1 MFFLKRHN
9 LIEEMSALHSKSR
22 IVRAFKEGHKDPKK
36 SKFRDSLFNWRIF
49 YLDVELVRDY
59 YGDEVAIYFDWMN
72 FFLQSLMIPGLLSL
86 PVWFIN
92 QFMWD
97 IADSPLAGCFSIL
110 MALWGTWFLCWW
122 RRRTYSLN
130 VLWDDYVI
138 ENDAE
143 QLRKEFKGV
152 PAIDPVTDEETT
164 VFPAREQLIRYLQ
177 SFAIC
182 FPCWCVACFVIVI
195 FLNMTGVIRPE
206 HHHGAFNIPIFSKMA
221 DPGAIFDPESNVNMV
236 ACILQT
242 IVTIIMNFKFSDIA
256 RWTAAN
262 ENHKTERGYNNSVFI
277 KRFIFEFTDFQM
289 YLFYIGIY
297 QANLPYLRV
306 NLISLFMVDEVRRVL
321 METVIPYL
329 TQNKSEIKEEI
340 KKQATKLEHKIS
352 DKLHKKTASS
362 VSNDDL
368 DIDPS
373 LTEDIKGDREL

>member
-22 IVRAFKEGHKDPKK
+22 IVTAHKEGHDNIKK
-36 SKFRDSLFNWRIF
+36 SKLKDSLFDWKTF
-49 YLDVELVRDY
+49 YIDVELVRNY

-72 FFLQSLMIPGLLSL
+72 FFLLSLLVPGLMAIPINL
-86 PVWFIN
+86 IN
-92 QFMWD
+92 QYYWS
-97 IADSPLAGCFSIL
+97 IEDSPLAGIFSII
-110 MALWGTWFLCWW
+110 MALWGTIFLCLW

-143 QLRKEFKGV
+143 QMRKEFKGK

-164 VFPAREQLIRYLQ
+164 DFPTNERIIKCLQ
-177 SFAIC
+177 SFAVC
-182 FPCWCVACFVIVI
+182 FPCWSFACFVIVI

-206 HHHGAFNIPIFSKMA
+206 HHGGAFNIPIFSAMA

-242 IVTIIMNFKFSDIA
+242 IVTIIMNMKFSEIA
-256 RWTAAN
+256 RWTAEN
-262 ENHKTERGYNNSVFI
+262 ENYKTERGYNNSVFI

-297 QANLPYLRV
+297 QANLKYLRV
-306 NLISLFMVDEVRRVL
+306 NLISLFMVDEIRRVVT
-321 METVIPYL
+321 ETLIPYL
-329 TQNKSEIKEEI
+329 TQHKEEI
-340 KKQATKLEHKIS
+340 KS
-352 DKLHKKTASS
+352 
-362 VSNDDL
+362 
-368 DIDPS
+368 
-373 LTEDIKGDREL
+373 DIKKKAT